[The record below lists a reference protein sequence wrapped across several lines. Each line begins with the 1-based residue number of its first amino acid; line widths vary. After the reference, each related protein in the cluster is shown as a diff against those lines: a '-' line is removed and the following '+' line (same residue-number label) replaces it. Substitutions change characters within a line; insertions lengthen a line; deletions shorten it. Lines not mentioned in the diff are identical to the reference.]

1 MQFGSRLTQAIILD
15 QRGNNSHDTSF
26 IFKKKKKRIK
36 IGTIFTLMLL
46 PITMYNNIFVPLQFA
61 FRIDYSGIF
70 LAMELVTIVAYFA
83 HLIFHIIVY

>member
-15 QRGNNSHDTSF
+15 QRGNSHDTSF
-26 IFKKKKKRIK
+26 IFKRKKKKIK
-36 IGTIFTLMLL
+36 IGTLFTLILL

-83 HLIFHIIVY
+83 HLIFHIIVF